1 MRHLSHYFS
10 KNPVIAAV
18 RNEKDLKKALK
29 SDVYAIVIMKI
40 SILKLDEIVKKIQ
53 DHDKLVFIHIDLM
66 VGLGRDKEAVKYLAY
81 NELCDGIIST
91 KGQLVK
97 EAMKYDLMGIQ
108 RLFLLDSEAL
118 RTGRSMLDNNS
129 PSAIEV
135 LPGVAAPYL
144 IKRIDERISCPII
157 AGGLIRTKE
166 EVDDLVDQGVFAIST
181 GEKSLW

>member
-1 MRHLSHYFS
+1 MRSL
-10 KNPVIAAV
+10 
-18 RNEKDLKKALK
+18 
-29 SDVYAIVIMKI
+29 
-40 SILKLDEIVKKIQ
+40 KKIQ
-53 DHDKLVFIHIDLM
+53 EHDKLVFIHIDLM

-135 LPGVAAPYL
+135 LPGVAAPIL
-144 IKRIDERISCPII
+144 N
-157 AGGLIRTKE
+157 
-166 EVDDLVDQGVFAIST
+166 
-181 GEKSLW
+181 

>member
-10 KNPVIAAV
+10 KNPVIAAI
-18 RNEKDLKKALK
+18 RNEKDLKKALQ

-40 SILKLDEIVKKIQ
+40 SILKLDKIVEKIK
-53 DHDKLVFIHIDLM
+53 DNDKLVFIHIDLM
-66 VGLGRDKEAVKYLAY
+66 MGLGHDREAVKYLAY

-97 EAMKYDLMGIQ
+97 EAMKYDLIGIQ

-118 RTGRSMLDNNS
+118 RTGRSILENNN

-135 LPGVAAPYL
+135 LPGIAAPYL
-144 IKRIDERISCPII
+144 IKRIDQRISCPII
-157 AGGLIRTKE
+157 AGGLIRTQD
-166 EVDDLVDQGVFAIST
+166 EVDDLIKQGVFAIST